1 MPELPEAECWGRR
14 VAERACVGRTIVSAW
29 AKPDERI
36 VIAGVS
42 PTQLVQELAGRNIEA
57 CHRKGKQM
65 WWTLSLPSP
74 PALGKSKPLRHPL
87 WHFGMTGGFR
97 EYGPGEE
104 QPRFLKVE
112 LTLDNGQ
119 RFGFVDPRRFGRVR
133 MLKDPPNESPLSE
146 MGPDALDELP
156 TPAAFAKS
164 LAKRRTPI
172 KALLL
177 NQKFLAGIGNWIAD
191 EVLYQAKIA
200 PQRQACDLTDAEA
213 KRLRGK
219 IRHVLQKACDW
230 EADYTRFPQT
240 WLFHHRWGKNQ
251 EALTGRGQEI
261 DFDTVGG
268 RTTAWVPKVQV

>member
-14 VAERACVGRTIVSAW
+14 VAERACRGKVIRAAW
-29 AKPDERI
+29 ADPGERI

-42 PTQLVQELAGRNIEA
+42 PKKLVSALRGRTVTG

-65 WWTLSLPSP
+65 YWSLDRGPSV
-74 PALGKSKPLRHPL
+74 L

-97 EYGPGEE
+97 TYDKPADR
-104 QPRFLKVE
+104 PRFLKIE
-112 LTLDNGQ
+112 LTLDDGR

-133 MLKDPPNESPLSE
+133 LVDDPLNEPPLSE
-146 MGPDALDELP
+146 MGPDALDGLP
-156 TPAAFAKS
+156 PVKWFEAQ
-164 LAKRRTPI
+164 LARRKTPI

-177 NQKFLAGIGNWIAD
+177 NQAFLAGIGNWIAD

-200 PQRQACDLTDAEA
+200 PQRLAKELNPAEI
-213 KRLRGK
+213 KRLRSK
-219 IRHVLQKACDW
+219 IKHVLQKACDW
-230 EADYTRFPQT
+230 EADYTRFPST

-251 EALTGRGQEI
+251 DALTGRGEEI

>member
-14 VAERACVGRTIVSAW
+14 VAERACLGKTIRSAW
-29 AKPDERI
+29 ADPNERI
-36 VIAGVS
+36 VIADIS
-42 PTQLVQELAGRNIEA
+42 PKKLTTALRGRKVTG

-65 WWTLSLPSP
+65 WWSLDRGP
-74 PALGKSKPLRHPL
+74 GVL
-87 WHFGMTGGFR
+87 WHFGMTGGYR
-97 EYGPGEE
+97 RYEKLSDR
-104 QPRFLKVE
+104 PRFLKIE
-112 LTLDNGQ
+112 LTLDDGQ

-133 MLKDPPNESPLSE
+133 LIDDPLNEPPLSD

-156 TPAAFAKS
+156 QVKWFVEQ
-164 LAKRRTPI
+164 LARRKTPI

-177 NQKFLAGIGNWIAD
+177 NQSFLAGIGNWIAD

-200 PQRQACDLTDAEA
+200 PQRLANDLDVAEIR
-213 KRLRGK
+213 RLRAK
-219 IRHVLQKACDW
+219 IRHVLQRACDW
-230 EADYTRFPQT
+230 EADYTRFPGT

-251 EALTGRGQEI
+251 DALTGRGEEI